1 MNTFIRLL
9 AVLSVLNRSV
19 YARPPVSFL
28 VGSFVT
34 DSTGVETKNGKRYVI
49 YRVGEG
55 QTLFSIARRYRLSV
69 DQIKQANPDVG
80 AAVRYAQVIRIP
92 RPDAPVRQEAK
103 KETKSTGQV
112 IRKDEMMKPSV
123 KPEAKVTAEKAER
136 SETGKAKP
144 TRTDEKR
151 TASTKKAQPASE
163 PDKAGIHV
171 VKSGQTLYSLAV
183 RYGVPQAELRKW
195 NNLSSDN
202 VLIGQALIVSERAY
216 EDRLPAA
223 PVAQKSAERSE
234 RSDRDERAE
243 PPTTTERPE
252 RSTRP
257 AVKPEPAA
265 KPTPRTDVA
274 TKPESRSTATR
285 PDVVRANPA
294 RPEPK
299 PEPKDEKRDE
309 KPVAK
314 RTDETPAD
322 NRPANGPAN
331 RTEPA
336 KDGAA
341 EPEPEPPRAGNDA
354 PLPTRGRRIATTG
367 VAEMI
372 DGADGSGKYL
382 ALHRTA
388 PIGTLVLVR
397 NAFNNQSVWVK
408 VIGRLPDTGVNDKIL
423 VKLSQQAFAKLSPE
437 DRRFRAEVSYIV
449 R

>member
-1 MNTFIRLL
+1 MGPAVCMNTFIRLL
-9 AVLSVLNRSV
+9 AVLSVLNGAV
-19 YARPPVSFL
+19 YARPAVPFPF
-28 VGSFVT
+28 GSSVT

-92 RPDAPVRQEAK
+92 RPDAPSRQEAK
-103 KETKSTGQV
+103 SAEQV

-123 KPEAKVTAEKAER
+123 KPEAKATAEKAEK

-144 TRTDEKR
+144 TGADEKR
-151 TASTKKAQPASE
+151 TGSVKKAQPANE

-223 PVAQKSAERSE
+223 PVAQKSAD
-234 RSDRDERAE
+234 RSDHDEKAE
-243 PPTTTERPE
+243 PPTATERPE
-252 RSTRP
+252 RSSRP
-257 AVKPEPAA
+257 AVKPEPVA
-265 KPTPRTDVA
+265 KPTPRTDAA
-274 TKPESRSTATR
+274 TRPESRSTVTR
-285 PDVVRANPA
+285 PDVVRTNPA

-299 PEPKDEKRDE
+299 PEPKEEKPKDE

-314 RTDETPAD
+314 RTGATPAD
-322 NRPANGPAN
+322 NRPANGPAT

-341 EPEPEPPRAGNDA
+341 EPEPEPPRAGNEA
-354 PLPTRGRRIATTG
+354 PLPTRGRRIAATG

-449 R
+449 K